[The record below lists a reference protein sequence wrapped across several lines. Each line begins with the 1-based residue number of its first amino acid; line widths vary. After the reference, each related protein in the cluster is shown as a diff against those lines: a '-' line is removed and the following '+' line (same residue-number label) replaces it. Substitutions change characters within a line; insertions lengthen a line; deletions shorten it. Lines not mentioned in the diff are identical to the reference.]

1 MEAAYLL
8 MRDET
13 NTRIDLRVRSETL
26 LELHTGLVQLWLYC
40 IARETGAPES
50 ASTLAIDIREV
61 TQGTLTRIAAMF
73 RRAGV
78 AFFLNTDAPKEC
90 ALSVFRTVLAHY
102 TLSFSIL
109 PHTKTMC
116 SGRAPVSL

>member
-1 MEAAYLL
+1 

-13 NTRIDLRVRSETL
+13 NTRIDLRVRSETM

-40 IARETGAPES
+40 LARETGAPES

-61 TQGTLTRIAAMF
+61 TQGTLTCIAAMF

-78 AFFLNTDAPKEC
+78 VFFLNTDAPKEC

-102 TLSFSIL
+102 TLSFAIL
-109 PHTKTMC
+109 PPTKTLC
-116 SGRAPVSL
+116 SGRAL